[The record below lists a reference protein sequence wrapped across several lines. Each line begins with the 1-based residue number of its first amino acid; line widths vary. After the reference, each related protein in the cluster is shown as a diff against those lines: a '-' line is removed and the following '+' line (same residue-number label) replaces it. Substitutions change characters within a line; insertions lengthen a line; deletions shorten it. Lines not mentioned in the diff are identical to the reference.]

1 MISRDEHAKL
11 LQDVDARAKAQALDY
26 CDAGC
31 FELARECTNLMGRIL
46 ASSRRPGLTLKNK
59 LDIQAAAREL
69 DNARR
74 LLLSV
79 NEAPPV
85 TP

>member
-1 MISRDEHAKL
+1 MSEEHKKL
-11 LQDVDARAKAQALDY
+11 LSDVDARVKAVALDY
-26 CDAGC
+26 CDAKC

-46 ASSRRPGLTLKNK
+46 ASSRRPGLTLRNK

-74 LLLSV
+74 LLLSI

-85 TP
+85 SP